1 MGLSIDFESR
11 YNKPAVPL
19 VLFDFA
25 TQEAEVAANH
35 GMPGLRIQF
44 FRGPAWGKTREQIRR
59 VMVEGNNPI
68 TGKPVMPE
76 LVAKLTTPLTDEEKK
91 TGDLKRDNGPATFTD
106 THDNLQKMFREKRW
120 TDFLPVILPTE
131 EKVEDMLKGTS
142 HLPEEV
148 LGKIAPNTAFE
159 AWTYTVRT
167 AAINAV
173 MAGCE
178 REYLPLILA
187 VGSTSMEG
195 INVSDSGW
203 VSALVI
209 NGKIRDE
216 IGLNYG
222 IGAMGPYAL
231 ANTTIG
237 RAWNLLSINGG
248 NCGKVG
254 TTYMG
259 TVGNPMNLIN
269 IVIAENEN
277 ESPFEPF
284 STRLG
289 KGYKRGQNIVSLF
302 NGWGVLSAK
311 NWKFDDWGS
320 PVANGW
326 RGPKDLNYP
335 QIIKDI
341 CNDQDTMFGACA
353 VLSPPIANFVKDAG
367 YNTIEKFTQW
377 LMTPPE
383 GQQPHFRSPSQISVI
398 VTGGTNNNYFSMGAL
413 RFNSSVEIDPWR

>member
-1 MGLSIDFESR
+1 VGLSINFESK

-19 VLFDFA
+19 VIWDFA
-25 TQEAEVAANH
+25 KQEAEVAANH

-59 VMVEGNNPI
+59 VIVEGNNPI
-68 TGKPVMPE
+68 TGKPVMAE
-76 LVAKLTTPLTDEEKK
+76 LVAKLSTPLTDEEKR
-91 TGDLKRDNGPATFTD
+91 TGDLKRDSGPATFTD
-106 THDNLQKMFREKRW
+106 TPRNLQKMFLEKRW
-120 TDFLPVILPTE
+120 TDFLPVILPAE
-131 EKVEDMLKGTS
+131 EEVEEMLKGTS
-142 HLPEEV
+142 HLPDEA
-148 LGKIAPNTAFE
+148 LGKMAPTFGVFE
-159 AWTYTVRT
+159 TWNYTVRT

-173 MAGCE
+173 MAGCKP
-178 REYLPLILA
+178 EYLPIILA
-187 VGSTSMEG
+187 VGSTGMEG
-195 INVSDSGW
+195 ISVSDNGFVSG
-203 VSALVI
+203 LVI

-269 IVIAENEN
+269 IVIAENES

-284 STRLG
+284 STR
-289 KGYKRGQNIVSLF
+289 KGFKRGQNIVSLF

-311 NWKFDDWGS
+311 NWKYDDWGS
-320 PVANGW
+320 PVDNGW
-326 RGPKDLNYP
+326 RGPKELNYP

-341 CNDQDTMFGACA
+341 VNDQDALFGACA

-367 YNTIEKFTQW
+367 YDTIEKFTQW
-377 LMTPPE
+377 LMTPAA
-383 GQQPHFRSPSQISVI
+383 GQQPHFRNPNQINI
-398 VTGGTNNNYFSMGAL
+398 FVTGGTNNNYFSMGAL
-413 RFNSSVEIDPWR
+413 AYVRSVEIDHWR

>member
-1 MGLSIDFESR
+1 
-11 YNKPAVPL
+11 
-19 VLFDFA
+19 
-25 TQEAEVAANH
+25 
-35 GMPGLRIQF
+35 
-44 FRGPAWGKTREQIRR
+44 
-59 VMVEGNNPI
+59 
-68 TGKPVMPE
+68 MPE
-76 LVAKLTTPLTDEEKK
+76 LVAKLTTPLRDEEKE

-106 THDNLQKMFREKRW
+106 THDNLQKLFREKRW

-131 EKVEDMLKGTS
+131 EKVEDMLKATS
-142 HLPEEV
+142 HLPEEA
-148 LGKIAPNTAFE
+148 LGKMAPNTAFE
-159 AWTYTVRT
+159 AWSYTVRT

-178 REYLPLILA
+178 PEYLPLILA

-222 IGAMGPYAL
+222 IGAMGPWAL

-269 IVIAENEN
+269 IVIAENES

-311 NWKFDDWGS
+311 NWKYDDWGS
-320 PVANGW
+320 PAGNGW
-326 RGPKDLNYP
+326 RKPEELSYP

-367 YNTIEKFTQW
+367 YDTVEKFTQW
-377 LMTPPE
+377 LITPPA
-383 GQQPHFRSPSQISVI
+383 GQPQHFRSPNQINII

-413 RFNSSVEIDPWR
+413 YFARAVEIDPWR